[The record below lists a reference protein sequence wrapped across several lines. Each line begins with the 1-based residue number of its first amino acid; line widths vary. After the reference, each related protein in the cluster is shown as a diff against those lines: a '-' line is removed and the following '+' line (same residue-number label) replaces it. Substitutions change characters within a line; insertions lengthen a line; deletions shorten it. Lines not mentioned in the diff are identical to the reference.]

1 MCYPEP
7 AKLNKQFKYAD
18 KVGIRQVVVMGPD
31 EIAAG
36 KVTLKDLN
44 LHNQET
50 LPMDEAVT
58 VLKRLLA
65 QADCL

>member
-1 MCYPEP
+1 
-7 AKLNKQFKYAD
+7 
-18 KVGIRQVVVMGPD
+18 VMGPD

-50 LPMDEAVT
+50 LAKDEAVA
-58 VLKRLLA
+58 VLQRLLA